1 MYKLLHATVFLVTL
15 TISCGVSLLYK
26 KWKKRQLEIISTLG
40 LSIMLSG
47 FLCVCSPCDIHVCI
61 TPALFVGLSDSVNS
75 RLSIMLLMYFHSG
88 GQI

>member
-1 MYKLLHATVFLVTL
+1 MEK
-15 TISCGVSLLYK
+15 I
-26 KWKKRQLEIISTLG
+26 RQLEIISKPG

-47 FLCVCSPCDIHVCI
+47 FLCVCFSCDIHVCI

-75 RLSIMLLMYFHSG
+75 HLSIMLLIYFHSG